1 MQMKDN
7 QFVQQ
12 NDMVAFT
19 NRTHNFHSTILFSEG
34 PHRAPTK
41 TGSPAQHTAI
51 GEPVLI
57 AW

>member
-1 MQMKDN
+1 MKDN

-19 NRTHNFHSTILFSEG
+19 NRTHNFHSTIQFSEG

-51 GEPVLI
+51 GEPVSI